1 MFKGSAPSPRM
12 GSRMFFVYLLK
23 SEKDGKL
30 YIGYTNNLKRRL
42 EEHTHGLSKATKP
55 RGNLTLVYYES
66 YKSRRDAVFREKQLK
81 RFSQA
86 YTALKQRIE
95 NSIA

>member
-1 MFKGSAPSPRM
+1 
-12 GSRMFFVYLLK
+12 MFFVYVLK

-42 EEHTHGLSKATKP
+42 EEHTRGLSKATQP
-55 RGNLTLVYYES
+55 RGNLELVYYES
-66 YKSRRDAVFREKQLK
+66 YKSKTDAVVREHQLK

-86 YTALKQRIE
+86 YTALKQRIK
-95 NSIA
+95 NSVA